1 MLPALARAERG
12 DRRAT
17 GRLDTVVGMGMP
29 AVGAT
34 HEESVRFT
42 QEQFDT
48 FARLSGD
55 DNPIHVDPDFA
66 VATHFGGTVA
76 HGMMLFGVLH
86 AATTR
91 WLPEPATPRYQNLM
105 FPAPTFAG
113 PEYRI
118 RLEIREREPALTIAQ
133 TIVADDGTETAVG
146 DMIAWS
152 EGAHPE
158 PQIGR
163 RRLPGPDK
171 YKGFRL
177 GMTARASRLFVAAEV
192 EGFRQL
198 IDDRDPLYQKH
209 ELVPPALVGGTVSHL
224 LGVELPGPGANWLK
238 QWYEF
243 ERPVFLGEE
252 LITEVELVRFRPEKH
267 LVDLWV
273 RGSVDGWHVLSGRSL
288 VHTRDVKP
296 R

>member
-1 MLPALARAERG
+1 MA
-12 DRRAT
+12 
-17 GRLDTVVGMGMP
+17 DTVVGMGMP
-29 AVGAT
+29 EVGAT

-42 QEQFDT
+42 QEQFDA

-66 VATHFGGTVA
+66 ARTMFGKTVA

-91 WLPEPATPRYQNLM
+91 WLPEPATPHYQNLM

-118 RLEIREREPALTIAQ
+118 RLEIRQRQRELAIAQ

-146 DMIAWS
+146 DMVAWS
-152 EGAHPE
+152 EGPHPE
-158 PQIGR
+158 PRIGPR
-163 RRLPGPDK
+163 RWTDPDT

-177 GMTARASRLFVAAEV
+177 GVTAHVSRRFGADDV
-192 EGFRQL
+192 EEFRQL
-198 IDDRDPLYQKH
+198 INDRDPLYQ
-209 ELVPPALVGGTVSHL
+209 EYDMVPPALVGGTVSHL

-273 RGSVDGWHVLSGRSL
+273 TGTVDGRHVLSGRSL
-288 VHTRDVKP
+288 VHTRDVEP